1 MSQVKFGQCI
11 NEFAPRPH
19 HDGEPFVGSVEQY
32 GIGHRPPWC
41 GVEPEQSRRN
51 DGLLPSFGNKQVAST
66 AKMTLRGIADP
77 TPARGETF
85 QTQAGKI
92 LLAKEQDTW
101 QYMPSI
107 DTINILTNSTGTRL
121 QPLPARFYER

>member
-1 MSQVKFGQCI
+1 MSQVKFGQCSI
-11 NEFAPRPH
+11 NEFAPRPRN
-19 HDGEPFVGSVEQY
+19 DGEPFVGSVPQY
-32 GIGHRPPWC
+32 DVGYGPGWFST
-41 GVEPEQSRRN
+41 EQSRRN

-66 AKMTLRGIADP
+66 AKMTLRGLADP

-92 LLAKEQDTW
+92 LLAKERDTW